1 MRQNVSVTKRRTI
14 VFSKIKSLFLLF
26 LICFSTKAFSSD
38 GKIINPITDVCWS
51 CLFPLH
57 IAGENTTPKH
67 KDFIKYREKICH
79 CPGGIVGV
87 PFAFWEP
94 SRMIEV
100 TRTPYKFLSLGG
112 VSIGKNPL
120 KQGVQSYDCWGDK
133 SFFHVHYLISPFLAL
148 LDTGIDFVCTDNIPF
163 DIGYISEFDPFWN
176 NDSWASLL
184 NPEALLF
191 GNPLAQAACVA
202 DCAAASFGK
211 PLDKLF
217 WCAGCQGS
225 LYPFSGHCSHPSGD
239 IQTSSL
245 MVHRLLAKL
254 ASLYVVKS
262 FKEGEFC
269 KKSPSRRL
277 RKTSFKTQLA
287 YPKAQTKGPCN
298 ALGRSGAFWGA
309 GKSPPLAG
317 EEFVYIIWQKK
328 HCCLDPVKIAKKV
341 ATGGV

>member
-1 MRQNVSVTKRRTI
+1 MFLRFKRL
-14 VFSKIKSLFLLF
+14 FFLFLVLKTVPA
-26 LICFSTKAFSSD
+26 LPSN
-38 GKIINPITDVCWS
+38 GKWINPVTDVCWS
-51 CLFPLH
+51 CLFPVH
-57 IAGENTTPKH
+57 IAGENVTPKQ
-67 KDFIKYREKICH
+67 KDFIKYDKKVCS

-87 PFAFWEP
+87 PFVFWEP

-100 TRTPYKFLSLGG
+100 TRTPYKILSAGGMTLG
-112 VSIGKNPL
+112 KKTL
-120 KQGVQSYDCWGDK
+120 KKGFHSYDAWGDS

-148 LDTGIDFVCTDNIPF
+148 IDAGVDFVCTEDLPL
-163 DIGYISEFDPFWN
+163 DIGYLSEFDPFWN

-191 GNPLAQAACVA
+191 GNPLAQAACIG
-202 DCAAASFGK
+202 DCVSSSLRK

-225 LYPFSGHCSHPSGD
+225 LYPLSGHCSHPSGD

-254 ASLYVVKS
+254 ASVYTVQS

-277 RKTSFKTQLA
+277 RKTAFKTQLA

-298 ALGRSGAFWGA
+298 TLGSSAAIWGA
-309 GKSPPLAG
+309 GKSLPLSG

-328 HCCLDPVKIAKKV
+328 HCCLDPVKIVKKI
-341 ATGGV
+341 ATGGAG